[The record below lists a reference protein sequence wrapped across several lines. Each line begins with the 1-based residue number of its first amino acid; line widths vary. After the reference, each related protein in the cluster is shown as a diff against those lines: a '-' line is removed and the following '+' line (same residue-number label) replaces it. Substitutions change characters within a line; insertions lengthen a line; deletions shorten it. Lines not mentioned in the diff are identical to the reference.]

1 MKFRDI
7 SRSFE
12 DYGLGPIS
20 FVILDNNRRDK
31 NQHKTIGN
39 TFLFIFSSQLNQ
51 NAIPSILARMVQRVG
66 KHVTHTNVSVEMDLE
81 GITVKV
87 MDIDVY
93 EITPMTLNLQLK
105 Y

>member
-1 MKFRDI
+1 
-7 SRSFE
+7 
-12 DYGLGPIS
+12 
-20 FVILDNNRRDK
+20 
-31 NQHKTIGN
+31 
-39 TFLFIFSSQLNQ
+39 
-51 NAIPSILARMVQRVG
+51 MVQRVG

-93 EITPMTLNLQLK
+93 DITPMTLNLQLK